1 MSEEKDINAE
11 IMALKSKLTG
21 DLYEDMETHQQIYE
35 LKKQMNPEIEDNPDL
50 DQHDDCLAC
59 GS

>member
-1 MSEEKDINAE
+1 MSEKDINAQ
-11 IMALKSKLTG
+11 IIALKSKLTG

-35 LKKQMNPEIEDNPDL
+35 LKKSLNPEIVDNPEL
-50 DQHDDCLAC
+50 DDDDECLSC